1 MGDYLTNLVQKLIN
15 VYLNIFSSF
24 GTIVSAVG
32 TVMARNLTLTA
43 FILVMLVI
51 KGRSFSLTKN
61 IKTTYSK

>member
-15 VYLNIFSSF
+15 VYVNIFSSI

-32 TVMARNLTLTA
+32 TVMAKNLTLTA
-43 FILVMLVI
+43 FVIVMLVI

-61 IKTTYSK
+61 IKSTYSK